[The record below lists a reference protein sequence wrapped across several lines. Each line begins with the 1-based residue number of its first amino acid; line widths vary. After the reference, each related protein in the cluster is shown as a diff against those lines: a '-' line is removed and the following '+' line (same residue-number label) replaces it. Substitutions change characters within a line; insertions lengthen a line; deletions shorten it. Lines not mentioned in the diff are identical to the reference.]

1 MRFEYK
7 TVGGPERGRKRR
19 GARTVAD
26 RVAAAMQEIIEA
38 ETVDGWEYLR
48 TDLIA
53 VEERS
58 GLFARRQTM
67 HCPVLVF
74 RRALPERA
82 PASPQT
88 GGGRAE
94 PRVNAA
100 PASEPLVL
108 GVAVGRRI
116 DGDAGTGTGARALFP
131 RRTGTEPGAEG

>member
-26 RVAAAMQEIIEA
+26 RVAAAMQDIIEA

-74 RRALPERA
+74 RRARPGQA
-82 PASPQT
+82 PAQT
-88 GGGRAE
+88 PEGGRAE
-94 PRVNAA
+94 PRLNAA

-116 DGDAGTGTGARALFP
+116 DEGAGTGTGGRALFS
-131 RRTGTEPGAEG
+131 RRAGTEPGSEG